1 MEYTTKVIKSLEN
14 RDILLKESSEKV
26 INQKGGFHNPLM
38 RVGLTLMKNVLA
50 SLAKSVLISLGLTAL
65 ASATDAAIFWK
76 NLWIRDGYTNN
87 LKQRNER

>member
-26 INQKGGFHNPLM
+26 INQKERFHNPLM

-65 ASATDAAIFWK
+65 ASATDAAIF
-76 NLWIRDGYTNN
+76 
-87 LKQRNER
+87 

>member
-26 INQKGGFHNPLM
+26 INQKERFHNPLM

-50 SLAKSVLISLGLTAL
+50 SLAKSVLTSLGLTAL
-65 ASATDAAIFWK
+65 ASATDAAIF
-76 NLWIRDGYTNN
+76 
-87 LKQRNER
+87 